1 MELASIFRQ
10 YLSIS
15 STSCGSHRVHFVI
28 ADIFICLDNDAQDDA
43 LVLYDKIKSYVK
55 SVKNIKL
62 DDKDPGE
69 ISFQNILK
77 YQKNSVT
84 LSWESVL
91 KEKLSNLSASFLK

>member
-1 MELASIFRQ
+1 MLMCRLFGKLMLVMNRVVVSI
-10 YLSIS
+10 Y
-15 STSCGSHRVHFVI
+15 
-28 ADIFICLDNDAQDDA
+28 DA

-84 LSWESVL
+84 LSWESL
-91 KEKLSNLSASFLK
+91 IKEKLF